1 MKIVDIR
8 TTPLSYRCDPPYGS
22 AGGMQARRGG
32 LLVEIE
38 TDERVIGIGE
48 AGVGGGI
55 TRDVIDKL
63 LQPMLI
69 GEDPLLI
76 EGLWQKMFARTRQFG
91 RRGIV
96 MNAISGIDIALWD
109 IAGKVAKLPLYRLL
123 GGCRDRVEAYA
134 SGGFYQEG
142 KSADDL
148 AGEAEGYRAR
158 GFKGMKMK
166 IGRNPSTQTHLRHL
180 VDHAELCEVDPEE
193 DIARVA
199 AVRRALG
206 PQAKLMADVNCA
218 WSPSFAI
225 EMGRALEPYQLYW
238 IEEPVATD
246 DIDGSARVADALATP
261 IAGYE
266 TEIGLYGFRELI
278 TRGAVDIVQ
287 PDIAWAGGFSECRR
301 IAALAQAH
309 HLMVAPHAF
318 ASAVTLAASLHFIAS
333 IPNGLVLEFDQNPNG
348 LRDELLKEPIR
359 YRARRHD
366 QIAGAAGPR
375 DRARSRRSRALPR
388 RMSARLLY
396 TIGYEKTLLKDVVS
410 TLAAARV
417 ATLIDVRDRPIS
429 RRPGFS
435 KRQLAAAIEEAG
447 MRYIHLE
454 ALGTPPE
461 GRLAGRRREWDRFW
475 GIVEEKLARPEAE
488 LALQEAAE
496 IAEAAPSCLLCY
508 EADWQICHRRRV
520 AEILAQRHGFG
531 VSHLAVGGENDGRT
545 T

>member
-8 TTPLSYRCDPPYGS
+8 TIPLSYRCEPPYGS
-22 AGGMQARRGG
+22 AGGMQARRGA

-38 TDERVIGIGE
+38 TDERVVGIGE
-48 AGVGGGI
+48 AGVGGGA
-55 TRDVIDKL
+55 TAGVIEKVL
-63 LQPMLI
+63 KPMLL

-76 EGLWQKMFARTRQFG
+76 EGLWQRMFARTRQYG
-91 RRGIV
+91 RRGVV

-109 IAGKVAKLPLYRLL
+109 IAGKVARLPLYRLF

-142 KSADDL
+142 KGVDEL

-166 IGRNPSTQTHLRHL
+166 VGRNPSTGAHLRHL

-206 PQAKLMADVNCA
+206 PQAKLMVDANSA

-225 EMGRALEPYQLYW
+225 EMGRAFEPYKLYW

-246 DIDGSARVADALATP
+246 DIAGSARVADALSTP

-318 ASAVTLAASLHFIAS
+318 AGAVLLAAALHFIAS

-348 LRDELLKEPIR
+348 LRDELLKEPFRIET
-359 YRARRHD
+359 D
-366 QIAGAAGPR
+366 GTIK
-375 DRARSRRSRALPR
+375 LP
-388 RMSARLLY
+388 
-396 TIGYEKTLLKDVVS
+396 E
-410 TLAAARV
+410 
-417 ATLIDVRDRPIS
+417 
-429 RRPGFS
+429 RPG
-435 KRQLAAAIEEAG
+435 LGIELDRGAVE
-447 MRYIHLE
+447 RYLI
-454 ALGTPPE
+454 
-461 GRLAGRRREWDRFW
+461 
-475 GIVEEKLARPEAE
+475 
-488 LALQEAAE
+488 
-496 IAEAAPSCLLCY
+496 
-508 EADWQICHRRRV
+508 
-520 AEILAQRHGFG
+520 
-531 VSHLAVGGENDGRT
+531 
-545 T
+545 